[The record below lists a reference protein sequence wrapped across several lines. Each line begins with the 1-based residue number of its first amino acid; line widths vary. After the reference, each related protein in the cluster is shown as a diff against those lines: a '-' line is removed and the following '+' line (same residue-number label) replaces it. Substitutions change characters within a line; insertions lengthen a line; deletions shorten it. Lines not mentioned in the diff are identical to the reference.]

1 MKIRTTTVLA
11 IGSVALLGLG
21 VWGVARFA
29 GGEGTAA
36 PVAASSTTSTTLPDP
51 NSPPSTDD
59 PKPLPQLWE
68 FGDRGDAAQVASVRS
83 AVPDLIRRANLALAM
98 PSTPEERAA
107 VLNDGAKRA
116 RRAAELLDVFTDSVA
131 AETVKSIENTLRQV
145 QADPNYKG
153 FSDYR
158 LTIEKWYG
166 VTVDGDKAFAGFL
179 GFESYLTPRKNGWS
193 DEGKAPWHVWLER
206 EGDKWKLVTFK
217 ARPAPVPAAP

>member
-1 MKIRTTTVLA
+1 MKIKTTTVLA
-11 IGSVALLGLG
+11 IGSVALIGLAG
-21 VWGVARFA
+21 WGVARLA
-29 GGEGTAA
+29 GGEDTAA
-36 PVAASSTTSTTLPDP
+36 PVAATSTTSTTLPDP

-59 PKPLPQLWE
+59 PKPLAQLWG
-68 FGDRGDAAQVASVRS
+68 FGDRGDATQVAAVRS

-98 PSTPEERAA
+98 PSTPAERAS

-116 RRAAELLDVFTDSVA
+116 RRTAELLDVFTDSVA
-131 AETVKSIENTLRQV
+131 AETVRSMENTLRQV

-158 LTIEKWYG
+158 LTIEEWYG
-166 VTVDGDKAFAGFL
+166 VIVDGNKAFAGFL

-206 EGDKWKLVTFK
+206 DGDVWKLVTFK
-217 ARPAPVPAAP
+217 ARPGPVSAAP